1 MVISPEKLDLRDKV
15 GQLFFIGIAGP
26 ELDASTRELIDDIRP
41 GGVCLFARN
50 IRESK
55 QTRDLLDGIR
65 EMSAIDPFLSL
76 DQEGGL
82 VDRLRRIMTPMPAA
96 NKIKT
101 TDDAR
106 RLAELIAETTRI
118 LGFNTDF
125 APVVDVIDPA
135 REKDNNGLYSR
146 AFGRTVDESKELAGA
161 FLDQL
166 QSDGILGCIK
176 HFPGLGAAAVDSHE
190 ELPSVEID
198 DVELAETDLV
208 PYRKLIA
215 THDPAF
221 VMVAHAAFPNSK
233 YQISDSEGRGIP
245 SSLNGKF
252 VTELLRNELNF
263 GGISITDDLEMGAIL
278 KNYGIGKACV
288 MAVNAGEDM
297 LAICADRDNI
307 IAGRDAVIDAVE
319 RGETSIE
326 RIDEAVARIER
337 GRQRLSPPTEFNAE
351 RLAELSN
358 EIAEFNQHLNR

>member
-1 MVISPEKLDLRDKV
+1 MVNSPEQLDLRSKV
-15 GQLFFIGIAGP
+15 GQLFFIGIAGS
-26 ELDASTRELIDDIRP
+26 ELNASTRELIDEIRP
-41 GGVCLFARN
+41 GGICLFARN
-50 IRESK
+50 IREAK
-55 QTRDLLDGIR
+55 QTRELLDGVR
-65 EMSAIDPFLSL
+65 EMSAIEPFLSL

-101 TDDAR
+101 TDDAM
-106 RLAELIAETTRI
+106 RLAELIGETTRI

-125 APVVDVIDPA
+125 APVVDVIDA
-135 REKDNNGLYSR
+135 NREKDNNGLYSR
-146 AFGRTVDESKELAGA
+146 AFGQNADEATELASA
-161 FLDQL
+161 FLERL
-166 QSDGILGCIK
+166 QDGGILGCIK

-198 DVELAETDLV
+198 DDEFARTDLL

-221 VMVAHAAFPNSK
+221 VMVAHAAFPYLK
-233 YQISDSEGRGIP
+233 YQTMDSEARYVP

-263 GGISITDDLEMGAIL
+263 GGVSITDDLEMGAIL

-307 IAGRDAVIDAVE
+307 ISGRDAVIKAVE
-319 RGETSIE
+319 RGEIAIK
-326 RIDEAVARIER
+326 RIDEAVGRIDKVR
-337 GRQRLSPPTEFNAE
+337 KRLSPPTEFNAE

>member
-1 MVISPEKLDLRDKV
+1 MVNSPEQLDLRSKV

-26 ELDASTRELIDDIRP
+26 DLDASTRELIDGIRP

-50 IRESK
+50 IREAK

-65 EMSAIDPFLSL
+65 EMSAVEPFLSL

-96 NKIKT
+96 NKIRSA
-101 TDDAR
+101 DDAV
-106 RLAELIAETTRI
+106 RLARLIAEATRI

-125 APVVDVIDPA
+125 APVVDVIDA
-135 REKDNNGLYSR
+135 NREKDNNGLYSR
-146 AFGRTVDESKELAGA
+146 AFGKNAAEATKLAGA
-161 FLDQL
+161 FLNEL
-166 QSDGILGCIK
+166 QGGGILGCIK

-198 DVELAETDLV
+198 DTELESIDLL
-208 PYRKLIA
+208 PYRQLIESN
-215 THDPAF
+215 DPAF

-233 YQISDSEGRGIP
+233 YRSKDSEGLELP
-245 SSLNGKF
+245 SSLNGEF
-252 VTELLRNELNF
+252 VTNLLRTVLGFE
-263 GGISITDDLEMGAIL
+263 GISVTDDLEMGAIV
-278 KNYGIGKACV
+278 KNYGIGRASV

-307 IAGRDAVIDAVE
+307 VAGRDAVLDAVE
-319 RGETSIE
+319 SGEISME
-326 RIDEAVARIER
+326 RIDEAVARIAKVR
-337 GRQRLSPPTEFNAE
+337 HRLSPPTEFSKE
-351 RLAELSN
+351 RLAELSD